1 MGIIASL
8 AARVRTGDLMKSE
21 VNGFNFRFWLVFFG
35 LGVGLD
41 SSGLGGLTQTLQLPM
56 AE

>member
-1 MGIIASL
+1 MGITASL
-8 AARVRTGDLMKSE
+8 GARVRAGDLMKSE

-35 LGVGLD
+35 FD

>member
-1 MGIIASL
+1 MGITASL
-8 AARVRTGDLMKSE
+8 GARVRAGDLMKSE

-56 AE
+56 GE